1 MAVFKHLD
9 TGKKF
14 LFVHIPR
21 TGGRFIE
28 SNLESRGW
36 RCEPIEYCGIPQ
48 YNHSFIDD
56 CEITHFPRT
65 LYEKYCNAEDIP
77 HISIIRN
84 PIDRFFS
91 LSIYLTEAYGRNIQ
105 EDAEDEDQ
113 LNEMLNAFPLPE
125 SLGWWR
131 SQVDYLSD
139 KTKIWKFEDGLGR
152 KFSKWFSGILGV
164 KFQTDVF
171 MYYPSNKREGVT
183 QLRRTD
189 KLIDNIKKI
198 FSKDIEQLY
207 PELI

>member
-1 MAVFKHLD
+1 
-9 TGKKF
+9 
-14 LFVHIPR
+14 
-21 TGGRFIE
+21 
-28 SNLESRGW
+28 
-36 RCEPIEYCGIPQ
+36 
-48 YNHSFIDD
+48 
-56 CEITHFPRT
+56 
-65 LYEKYCNAEDIP
+65 
-77 HISIIRN
+77 
-84 PIDRFFS
+84 
-91 LSIYLTEAYGRNIQ
+91 
-105 EDAEDEDQ
+105 
-113 LNEMLNAFPLPE
+113 MLNAFPLPE